1 MYLKEQWVGTMF
13 SMRPD
18 RDLIEGFETR
28 VLTEVY
34 HNPIFVL
41 SADTLPVTEV
51 NGGKK
56 TKHTKKRL
64 FKSWVKVNENGRN
77 WIRDIV
83 WREIPEHSLKS

>member
-1 MYLKEQWVGTMF
+1 MF

-18 RDLIEGFETR
+18 RDLIEGFDTR

-64 FKSWVKVNENGRN
+64 FKS
-77 WIRDIV
+77 
-83 WREIPEHSLKS
+83 